1 MPRLVRLARE
11 GHQAGLAKLARQVAQ
26 ALGRR
31 ALLQLDEQHLGRV
44 VGRHGFDYVGKDVGR
59 AAALHPAP
67 RGKGVAMAEAPSAAG
82 TNSRSRAGRSR
93 RKNDLGVQDRSRPR
107 AQGGASTT
115 IVNAEGGGLTR
126 AGRSLAVASPDR
138 SRAPRA
144 HARREEP

>member
-82 TNSRSRAGRSR
+82 RSR

-107 AQGGASTT
+107 AQRGASTT

-126 AGRSLAVASPDR
+126 AGRSLAVAIPDR